1 MKIEYQFEYLVE
13 AYKIYKDE
21 DKQVKEIGLLRCTE
35 YDIQHMEEKI
45 NKMDDSDPDEILK
58 KIKDL
63 KDERDE
69 ISRKITDAVRELE
82 QYTGELTVRQA
93 RQFY

>member
-13 AYKIYKDE
+13 AYKIYKDGLQP
-21 DKQVKEIGLLRCTE
+21 DKEIGLLRCTE

-58 KIKDL
+58 KIKGL
-63 KDERDE
+63 QNERDQ
-69 ISRKITDAVRELE
+69 ISIKITDAVRELE